1 MLMRNDPGGKQ
12 GAADAVKSKFVVAFL
27 QARMGSTRLPGK
39 VLMTIQGQS
48 ILERAIRRLQAAPI
62 VDAVAV
68 LTTCLSE
75 DDVIVE
81 ESHRLGTWV
90 HRGPVQDVLTRF
102 YEASQKFHPDIV
114 IRATADNPLIEI
126 DSIERIIDRLCSDNS
141 DLCMENEL
149 PYGTATEAIHG
160 ESSTR
165 ADAITRVH
173 LRAKENHHR
182 EHVTLYMKDHPEEFT
197 LSLIAPPNSLRYP
210 QIRLT
215 VDTPADFAFMNQ
227 LIRQLPERGG
237 PLPLSDYLPLAQ
249 NILNEREC
257 KELAVF

>member
-1 MLMRNDPGGKQ
+1 MGNDPRVKQ
-12 GAADAVKSKFVVAFL
+12 AMMDIVKLKFVVAFL

-39 VLMTIQGQS
+39 VLMPIQGQS
-48 ILERAIRRLQAAPI
+48 ILERAIRRLQASSI

-68 LTTCLSE
+68 LTTCLAQ

-90 HRGPVQDVLTRF
+90 HRGPEQDVLTRF
-102 YEASQKFHPDIV
+102 YEASEKFHPDII

-126 DSIERIIDRLCSDNS
+126 DSIERIVTTLCSENL

-149 PYGTATEAIHG
+149 PYGTATEAITA
-160 ESSTR
+160 E
-165 ADAITRVH
+165 ALTRVH
-173 LRAKENHHR
+173 LRAKKNHHR
-182 EHVTLYMKDHPEEFT
+182 EHVTLYMKEHPEEFV
-197 LSLIAPPNSLRYP
+197 LSLIDPPNCLRYP

-227 LIRQLPERGG
+227 LIQQLPERDD
-237 PLPLSDYLPLAQ
+237 PLPLSEYLALAQ
-249 NILNEREC
+249 SILNERDC